1 MKVRQP
7 LARVIVRAR
16 PEDAAYLPTIEDQVL
31 EELNVKALEVSYDDA
46 LASFKL
52 RPNLPV
58 LGPKYGKQVGAIR
71 AALEAADAG
80 LVAAKVSAGESV
92 VVGDFTLAP
101 DEVLV
106 DVEEREGF
114 AVSIDSTGGLMVG
127 LDTDLTPELE
137 AEGMAR
143 EIVRRVQDMRK
154 AAGLEIEDHIYLHIP
169 GAGELLLGELYQPF
183 LPYLKA
189 ETLADQLS
197 FDPPPSGAY
206 SEEQDV
212 EGIKLTLAVV
222 KAG

>member
-1 MKVRQP
+1 M
-7 LARVIVRAR
+7 
-16 PEDAAYLPTIEDQVL
+16 
-31 EELNVKALEVSYDDA
+31 EELNVKALEVSDDDA

-80 LVAAKVSAGESV
+80 AVAAQVSAGEPV
-92 VVGDFTLAP
+92 VVGEFTLAP

-106 DVEEREGF
+106 DIHEHEGL

-143 EIVRRVQDMRK
+143 EIVHRVQNVRK
-154 AAGLEIEDHIYLHIP
+154 AAGLEIEDRIVLYVSGDSATVT
-169 GAGELLLGELYQPF
+169 GALATHDDYVRQ
-183 LPYLKA
+183 
-189 ETLADQLS
+189 ETLSLQVLHEA
-197 FDPPPSGAY
+197 PPSDAFA
-206 SEEQDV
+206 EEQVV